1 MTSIPNLEK
10 FIAHLGAFVQK
21 IPLEG
26 SRRHT
31 LNPPKSSSDGVF
43 SPILVPKCFAQVP
56 RKTQNYALGKVNS
69 DADVRNFL
77 GM

>member
-1 MTSIPNLEK
+1 MTSIPNPEK
-10 FIAHLGAFVQK
+10 FIAHSGTFVQK
-21 IPLEG
+21 ISFEG

-43 SPILVPKCFAQVP
+43 SPILVPKCFARVP
-56 RKTQNYALGKVNS
+56 RKTQNYALEKVNP
-69 DADVRNFL
+69 DADVSNFL